1 MWTLRAEIDHVD
13 APQMEMM
20 CIPGDQIMV
29 RPRQYTSDLPW
40 ARAAHSYPTCVG
52 SVTSTTRSHIRI
64 RMKIPV
70 PSSCHEWQENTM
82 SARTPA
88 FRLTRDRV
96 GCPRR
101 RLVYRG
107 KVVVRSESSCA
118 RPARRSF
125 SNTDEPPARDHRRS
139 ADRFICCDVSRHDR
153 SVGSAIDAFGG
164 MNACG
169 FSVFLYRY
177 NNHILVSEQVVLTKN
192 DANSFK
198 S

>member
-70 PSSCHEWQENTM
+70 PSSCHEWHENTM

-88 FRLTRDRV
+88 FRLTLDRA

-125 SNTDEPPARDHRRS
+125 SNTDEPPRPLEITAGRP
-139 ADRFICCDVSRHDR
+139 IVL
-153 SVGSAIDAFGG
+153 SVATSLGTIDLLA
-164 MNACG
+164 
-169 FSVFLYRY
+169 LQLTR
-177 NNHILVSEQVVLTKN
+177 LVV
-192 DANSFK
+192 
-198 S
+198 